1 MKAFAHLAPT
11 VPAIFVAAIG
21 MSLTVYLLH
30 GARVQGEPAP
40 LLAVIGGAA
49 GRVAADLPATVEK
62 HAAEPVGRAASPAQ
76 QATTPSVQ
84 FVPRRRTAATTA
96 HSVHRSARSVVV
108 RRGSSV
114 PRQATA
120 FAAAATPVTA
130 RAHAHGQGHGRA
142 LKLAAGA
149 PVPRAHGHGKAHG
162 HGEAFGR
169 SSEHHHGLP
178 RGHAKKAPT
187 APLSAPTT
195 PPKLNGG
202 GHGHKGGKK

>member
-30 GARVQGEPAP
+30 GARVQSEPAP

-62 HAAEPVGRAASPAQ
+62 HAAEPVGRAASYAQ

-96 HSVHRSARSVVV
+96 HSIHRSARSGVV

-130 RAHAHGQGHGRA
+130 RAHGQGHGRA
-142 LKLAAGA
+142 LKSTAGA
-149 PVPRAHGHGKAHG
+149 LVPRADGHGKAHG
-162 HGEAFGR
+162 HGKAFGR
-169 SSEHHHGLP
+169 SSEHHHGLA

-187 APLSAPTT
+187 APLSAPAT
-195 PPKLNGG
+195 PPKMNGG

>member
-1 MKAFAHLAPT
+1 MVEKRWLPAMFEEVTFALPRTAATAESSIMKAFAHLAPT

-62 HAAEPVGRAASPAQ
+62 HAAEPVGRAASSAQ

-96 HSVHRSARSVVV
+96 HSVHRSARSGVV

-120 FAAAATPVTA
+120 FAAAATPVTM
-130 RAHAHGQGHGRA
+130 R
-142 LKLAAGA
+142 
-149 PVPRAHGHGKAHG
+149 
-162 HGEAFGR
+162 
-169 SSEHHHGLP
+169 
-178 RGHAKKAPT
+178 APT
-187 APLSAPTT
+187 AKATAVR
-195 PPKLNGG
+195 
-202 GHGHKGGKK
+202 